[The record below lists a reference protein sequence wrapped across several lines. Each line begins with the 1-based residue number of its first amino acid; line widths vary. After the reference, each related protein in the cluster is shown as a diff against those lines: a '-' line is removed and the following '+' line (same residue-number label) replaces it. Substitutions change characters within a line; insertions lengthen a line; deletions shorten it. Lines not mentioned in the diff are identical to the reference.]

1 LDNSVNEHDFV
12 LGLEQNA
19 MDSLEHGV
27 EHFVNAEKPTDLK
40 YTILHTFH
48 AVELFLKA
56 RLAKGDPLS
65 IFKNRR
71 NNHTVDFRTSI
82 KLLSDVGVN
91 MSEQN
96 RNNLDALRTI
106 RNSIEHH
113 QIQGNR
119 RDIEHYLGRAMYFLD
134 SFLQRELGI
143 NLKDDLDEDTY
154 RVLSEAL
161 YSYNERLEKAKERVK
176 QVCEEMERDAFF
188 EKMPY
193 LCERLLCEECGE
205 ETVII
210 PDPTSHDDKVHCF
223 FCEARFF
230 VETCER
236 CGSYMLSSTLSY
248 AKEDIDEPVIC
259 ENCWNEIKYG
269 VESD

>member
-56 RLAKGDPLS
+56 RLAKVNPQL
-65 IFKNRR
+65 IFTR
-71 NNHTVDFRTSI
+71 NHYTVDYRTLI
-82 KLLSDVGVN
+82 DRLENAGVN
-91 MSEQN
+91 LSEQN
-96 RNNLDALRTI
+96 RHDLDALRGI

-134 SFLQRELGI
+134 SFLQHELGI
-143 NLKDDLDEDTY
+143 NLEEQLDEDTY
-154 RVLSEAL
+154 RTLSEAL
-161 YSYNERLEKAKERVK
+161 YSYKERLEKAEERVK
-176 QVCEEMERDAFF
+176 KVCEEMERDAFI
-188 EKMPY
+188 EKIPY
-193 LCERLLCEECGE
+193 LCERLRCEECGE

-236 CGSYMLSSTLSY
+236 CGSYMLSSLHSHL
-248 AKEDIDEPVIC
+248 KRDRDEPNIC
-259 ENCWNEIKYG
+259 EYCWDEFKYR
-269 VESD
+269 VEHD